1 MTKGDVA
8 GWEGGINSAH
18 KFQCPHP
25 QFFLSENFM

>member
-1 MTKGDVA
+1 MTKGDV
-8 GWEGGINSAH
+8 GWGRGINSAH